1 MMDPITLLALA
12 LASGLVQ
19 VGTKLLEKGIIEPAL
34 EPATELLEKWVQRG
48 YRRAEKDRSLLKAV
62 RAALKEV
69 GAPADDPDDLIRWLK
84 RAGLDRLTVGRNDG
98 LRRQVARGVLAFT
111 DPEADPPKDLVVAL
125 GWPRSRKRELA
136 ALLAALRAEL
146 ARLEDWR
153 APLEY
158 ADRAAERGILRQA
171 LDRLARL
178 DNLIVPTAAGEALRV
193 AIVQAGLTEGEA
205 TAIEARYRADLV
217 RELEW
222 HDFRGIVQVKRD
234 TRLPLADIYLELGL
248 LPLGTKSSGGGRRNT
263 CWCSGRRSGWPRRS
277 AVSRNG

>member
-193 AIVQAGLTEGEA
+193 
-205 TAIEARYRADLV
+205 RMV
-217 RELEW
+217 RPPFEDGG
-222 HDFRGIVQVKRD
+222 HPGG
-234 TRLPLADIYLELGL
+234 ALGL
-248 LPLGTKSSGGGRRNT
+248 QPPCQLPDQGLRCVPVGDRE
-263 CWCSGRRSGWPRRS
+263 PEP
-277 AVSRNG
+277 